1 MQAQILIYITTFIF
15 YTSALLI
22 HDGLIA
28 GVTNKQ
34 GSDSAT
40 NIKRFKIRNAQAV
53 EDHQTGLIWQRCSW
67 GLKGSTARWGMRH
80 ECPGK
85 KRF

>member
-1 MQAQILIYITTFIF
+1 MQARILIYITTFIF

-34 GSDSAT
+34 GAT
-40 NIKRFKIRNAQAV
+40 LLQTSSVLRFVMHRWLKIIKRLGF
-53 EDHQTGLIWQRCSW
+53 
-67 GLKGSTARWGMRH
+67 GSGVL
-80 ECPGK
+80 GS
-85 KRF
+85 